1 MSSNVK
7 ENPKQLKET
16 DEKLNRKRKDNN
28 ID

>member
-16 DEKLNRKRKDNN
+16 DEKLGGKRKDSN